1 MRTVGIV
8 GGGRAGL
15 RLFETLNASPQIEVV
30 FVTDVRS
37 EAPALIAARAAG
49 VAVHSDPKQAF
60 ALRPA
65 EVVFEVTGN
74 PEVAAQV
81 RAFCDGKASV
91 IDASTAFIV
100 LESLD
105 GSHKTL
111 AAQVV
116 ADVSRVKQSIEKS
129 LGEMQ
134 QLLGSIDTVTGNM
147 QMLALNARIEAA
159 RVGEAGRGFAVVA
172 QEMAGS
178 TELIRQA
185 ARQLEQLND
194 SVNEVS
200 DGLDAALK
208 RLL

>member
-1 MRTVGIV
+1 VRTVGIV

-30 FVTDVRS
+30 FRHRRSVRG
-37 EAPALIAARAAG
+37 ARAHCGRAAG

-134 QLLGSIDTVTGNM
+134 QLLGSIDNRHG
-147 QMLALNARIEAA
+147 QHADARAE
-159 RVGEAGRGFAVVA
+159 RPHRSREVGEAGRGFAVVA